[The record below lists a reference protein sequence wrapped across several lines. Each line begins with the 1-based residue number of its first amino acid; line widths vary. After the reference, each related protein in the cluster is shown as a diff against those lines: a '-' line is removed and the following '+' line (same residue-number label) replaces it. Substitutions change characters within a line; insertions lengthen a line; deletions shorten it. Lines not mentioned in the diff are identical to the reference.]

1 MSSDHKFKLAKD
13 SLVSSLFELSKAASQ
28 SASSVLD
35 FYHCIQ
41 DENYDLDQAFL
52 TLQQSLSLLGQ
63 GTNQLEAVVNQFGDK
78 VGFRLVDQ
86 ASSNL
91 DPNSALTAG
100 GKKKKTKK
108 DPFAP
113 KKPLTIFFAYTAY
126 VRDSI
131 IQERKDKN
139 LPPLTQ
145 IELTQTISQM
155 WRELDDEQ
163 KDKWKMSYNHELEVY
178 NKRKEEYLESKRNGI
193 LIDFNKAP
201 EPKSSETIE
210 ASAADV
216 PETAPEEA
224 IENSNGQEEEL
235 IKEDALSTK
244 GGEDDS
250 VIGSK
255 RSHDDDAE
263 KKKKKK
269 KAKKAKKEKKAAAA
283 AAAAAAPAEEE
294 N

>member
-78 VGFRLVDQ
+78 VGFKLVDQ
-86 ASSNL
+86 VSDLDANSLLAAS
-91 DPNSALTAG
+91 
-100 GKKKKTKK
+100 GKKKKAKK

-126 VRDSI
+126 VRESI
-131 IQERKDKN
+131 IQERKEKS
-139 LPPLTQ
+139 LSPLSQ

-163 KDKWKMSYNHELEVY
+163 KQKWKMSYNHELEVY
-178 NKRKEEYLESKRNGI
+178 NKRKEEYLEARKNGI
-193 LIDFNKAP
+193 LINFN
-201 EPKSSETIE
+201 EPGQIKSSEAET
-210 ASAADV
+210 AAVSSPSV
-216 PETAPEEA
+216 PEIPEVISEEA
-224 IENSNGQEEEL
+224 VSKDENISL
-235 IKEDALSTK
+235 KTDEDAAL
-244 GGEDDS
+244 
-250 VIGSK
+250 GSK
-255 RSHDDDAE
+255 RPHDDDDAE

-269 KAKKAKKEKKAAAA
+269 KSKKAKKEKKAAAA
-283 AAAAAAPAEEE
+283 AAAAAAAEEAG

>member
-86 ASSNL
+86 ASSSL

-139 LPPLTQ
+139 LTPLTQ

-201 EPKSSETIE
+201 EPK
-210 ASAADV
+210 ANAV
-216 PETAPEEA
+216 
-224 IENSNGQEEEL
+224 
-235 IKEDALSTK
+235 STK
-244 GGEDDS
+244 GTEDDS
-250 VIGSK
+250 VFGSK